1 MLFRSSWV
9 MSAVACVPRG
19 AHPSFAM
26 GYSER
31 DNAFYQGWDAVSADR
46 DKFREWIQTHVLS
59 SADHAELLA
68 SLREAGDILV

>member
-1 MLFRSSWV
+1 
-9 MSAVACVPRG
+9 
-19 AHPSFAM
+19 M

-46 DKFREWIQTHVLS
+46 DKFREWIQTHVLN
-59 SADHAELLA
+59 SADHAEMLA